1 MDSTAQ
7 IVFAEERYALTVLTT
22 LVSAS
27 LLVVFAA
34 WMQRNRK
41 HKTPSQSLPPGPW
54 GLPLVGYLP
63 FLRRKQH
70 VVFRDLAQK
79 YGPIF
84 SVRLGVVNVVI
95 LNNYESVQ
103 EAFSKKQLL
112 ARTPKLFLTQ
122 AGVAGFMTL
131 NGKSWI
137 DNRKYCLHLINS
149 PAYGQKDMETQV
161 QAEIVYLVER
171 ISKVKG
177 SPIPVKQYLL
187 PSLSNNVT
195 ALVFGQRYDFDD
207 PRRKMLDE
215 ILDTG
220 MRCLAAGAV
229 ITFMPRG
236 FRMLSTA
243 CFTRFGALRP
253 LIQKLTNF
261 MRQEHDLDGKG
272 PWEPHVNSFIDG
284 YLQLMSEHKTD
295 PNTSFNMPNLIGNAL
310 AVFAAGS
317 QTTCT
322 TLLWSL
328 LSLADKVDTVQ
339 RKVQEEIDRVT
350 EGRRAPAWSDRH
362 DMPYTMATVWETQR
376 WRTLSVM
383 GIPREADEDVI
394 VQGYLIKAGTVVMA
408 NLWAVHMDPNLWEAP
423 GEFRPERF
431 LTKDGSRL
439 IPKPEWL
446 IPFSAGKRMCP
457 AENFANLEV
466 FLYLARLLQ
475 KFTVLPEEGRA
486 VDFNYD
492 TEGFCMPRSQNL
504 RFMPR

>member
-1 MDSTAQ
+1 
-7 IVFAEERYALTVLTT
+7 
-22 LVSAS
+22 

-34 WMQRNRK
+34 WVHRSRK
-41 HKTPSQSLPPGPW
+41 HKASRKSFPPGPW

-70 VVFRDLAQK
+70 VVFRDLAHK
-79 YGPIF
+79 YGPVF

-95 LNNYESVQ
+95 LNSYESVQ

-122 AGVAGFMTL
+122 AGGVLNFSGFMTL

-149 PAYGQKDMETQV
+149 PAYGQKDMETQE
-161 QAEIVYLVER
+161 EIVYLAEK
-171 ISKVKG
+171 ISEVRG
-177 SPIPVKQYLL
+177 CPIPIEKYLL

-207 PRRKMLDE
+207 PRRNMLDD

-236 FRMLSTA
+236 FRTLTTA

-253 LIQKLTNF
+253 LVQKLTNF
-261 MRQEHDLDGKG
+261 MRTLICCFLDVAKAYDR
-272 PWEPHVNSFIDG
+272 PFEPQVNNFIDG

-328 LSLADKVDTVQ
+328 LSLADKADTVQ
-339 RKVQEEIDRVT
+339 RKVQEEIDRAT

-383 GIPREADEDVI
+383 GIPRE
-394 VQGYLIKAGTVVMA
+394 
-408 NLWAVHMDPNLWEAP
+408 
-423 GEFRPERF
+423 
-431 LTKDGSRL
+431 
-439 IPKPEWL
+439 
-446 IPFSAGKRMCP
+446 
-457 AENFANLEV
+457 
-466 FLYLARLLQ
+466 
-475 KFTVLPEEGRA
+475 
-486 VDFNYD
+486 
-492 TEGFCMPRSQNL
+492 
-504 RFMPR
+504 